1 MDELDLR
8 AWIQKMD
15 KFEPLKLIKGAHWD
29 LEIGAI
35 SKMVQYKAR
44 QEFPRSFPALMFD
57 EIPDYPAGF
66 RVLVDPLDS
75 LKRLS
80 FSLGYPLDLTPI
92 QFVKTWRENTKD
104 LVPLPPKI
112 VKSGPVLENV
122 DDGDQVDLWK
132 FPTPKWHELD
142 GGRYI
147 GTGCVFITRDPDEGW
162 VNLGTYRAMVHDE
175 KSLGIWI
182 APGQHGRVHLEKCF
196 QRGQPCKMAISVGH
210 HPLITMAGSLKIPWG
225 GGEYDFLGGLLGQ
238 PVEVIEGEYT
248 GLPIPA
254 SAELVI
260 EGECLP
266 GDTKVEGPF
275 GEWTGYYGRSPSLE
289 PVLRVHSVKY
299 RNKPIMLGNPP
310 VKGGRLC
317 THFIWPA
324 YIWDELEK
332 AGVPDVRG
340 VWCNEHAGSHLIIV
354 VAIKQRYPGHARQA
368 GLLAT
373 GCQSGARLGRLV
385 IVVDE
390 DIDPSNTSDV
400 IWALGTRC
408 DPERSIEIIRR
419 CWTSPIDPAIRHTDS
434 VYNSRA
440 IIDACKP
447 YEWKNEFPK
456 VVEIGPELKRTIE
469 EKWAK
474 ELQDILE

>member
-1 MDELDLR
+1 
-8 AWIQKMD
+8 
-15 KFEPLKLIKGAHWD
+15 
-29 LEIGAI
+29 
-35 SKMVQYKAR
+35 
-44 QEFPRSFPALMFD
+44 
-57 EIPDYPAGF
+57 
-66 RVLVDPLDS
+66 
-75 LKRLS
+75 
-80 FSLGYPLDLTPI
+80 
-92 QFVKTWRENTKD
+92 
-104 LVPLPPKI
+104 
-112 VKSGPVLENV
+112 
-122 DDGDQVDLWK
+122 
-132 FPTPKWHELD
+132 
-142 GGRYI
+142 
-147 GTGCVFITRDPDEGW
+147 
-162 VNLGTYRAMVHDE
+162 
-175 KSLGIWI
+175 
-182 APGQHGRVHLEKCF
+182 
-196 QRGQPCKMAISVGH
+196 
-210 HPLITMAGSLKIPWG
+210 
-225 GGEYDFLGGLLGQ
+225 
-238 PVEVIEGEYT
+238 
-248 GLPIPA
+248 
-254 SAELVI
+254 
-260 EGECLP
+260 
-266 GDTKVEGPF
+266 VEGPF

-289 PVLRVHSVKY
+289 PVLRVHSVKH

-317 THFIWPA
+317 THFIWPT

-340 VWCNEHAGSHLIIV
+340 VWCNEHAGSHLIII

-419 CWTSPIDPAIRHTDS
+419 CWTSPIDPAIHRTDS

-447 YEWKNEFPK
+447 YEWKDEFPK